1 MSNNQSWYDLIQRVS
16 DLSTDQMIEL
26 LRDAGYGKRHLVD
39 GKYIGWIIVPDSE
52 VNKSLQQNTGGN
64 HKEE

>member
-1 MSNNQSWYDLIQRVS
+1 MKMSNNQSWYDLIQRVS

-39 GKYIGWIIVPDSE
+39 GKYIGWIIVPNSE
-52 VNKSLQQNTGGN
+52 MDKLL
-64 HKEE
+64 

>member
-39 GKYIGWIIVPDSE
+39 GKYIGWIIVPNSE
-52 VNKSLQQNTGGN
+52 MDKLL
-64 HKEE
+64 